1 MPCIGKNELTISM
14 IRLLLPLTFCFW
26 FCCESQCQ
34 DKTLSYVKRYIKVP
48 AGYLMVLRQNDSV
61 LGQLAN
67 FARAEKIPSANF
79 TGMGFVDI
87 TFGFFDFETK
97 KYKPRDFKHVELVSM
112 HGTIA
117 CKKDS
122 TSIHAHGVV
131 ADETFQAFGGH
142 ILNATVGTGS
152 VEILI
157 TVHDK
162 QFERKKDD
170 AIGAD
175 VLSLD

>member
-1 MPCIGKNELTISM
+1 M
-14 IRLLLPLTFCFW
+14 IRPLLLLTFCCW
-26 FCCESQCQ
+26 FSCESRSQ
-34 DKTLSYVKRYIKVP
+34 DKTSSYVKRYVKVP
-48 AGYLMVLRQNDSV
+48 EGYLMVLRQNDSV

-67 FARAEKIPSANF
+67 FARAEQIPSANF

-87 TFGFFDFETK
+87 TFGFFDFKTK
-97 KYKPRDFKHVELVSM
+97 KYQPRDFKHVELVSM

-117 CKKDS
+117 WKKDS

-131 ADETFQAFGGH
+131 ADKTFQAFGGH

-162 QFERKKDD
+162 PFQRSKDD

>member
-1 MPCIGKNELTISM
+1 M
-14 IRLLLPLTFCFW
+14 IRLGVVFLYFLSFSF
-26 FCCESQCQ
+26 ESPCQ
-34 DKTLSYVKRYIKVP
+34 EKIQPSVKRYVKVP
-48 AGYLMVLRQNDSV
+48 AGYLMVLRQNDR
-61 LGQLAN
+61 LFEQLEN
-67 FARAEKIPSANF
+67 FARMEKIPAANF

-97 KYKPRDFKHVELVSM
+97 KYDPRDFQGVELVSM

-117 CKKDS
+117 WKNDS
-122 TSIHAHGVV
+122 PSIHAHGVV
-131 ADETFQAFGGH
+131 ADKTFQAFGGH

-157 TVHDK
+157 TLHDK
-162 QFERKKDD
+162 PFERKKDD

>member
-1 MPCIGKNELTISM
+1 MK
-14 IRLLLPLTFCFW
+14 
-26 FCCESQCQ
+26 Q
-34 DKTLSYVKRYIKVP
+34 YVKVP
-48 AGYLMVLRQNDSV
+48 AGYLMVLRQNDR
-61 LGQLAN
+61 LFEQLEN
-67 FARAEKIPSANF
+67 FARMEKIPSANF

-97 KYKPRDFKHVELVSM
+97 KYDPRDFKSVELVSM

-117 CKKDS
+117 WKNDS
-122 TSIHAHGVV
+122 PSIHAHGVV
-131 ADETFQAFGGH
+131 AVKTFQAFGGH

-157 TVHDK
+157 TLHDK
-162 QFERKKDD
+162 PFERKKDD
-170 AIGAD
+170 ALGAD

>member
-1 MPCIGKNELTISM
+1 M
-14 IRLLLPLTFCFW
+14 IAC
-26 FCCESQCQ
+26 SH
-34 DKTLSYVKRYIKVP
+34 
-48 AGYLMVLRQNDSV
+48 
-61 LGQLAN
+61 
-67 FARAEKIPSANF
+67 F

-97 KYKPRDFKHVELVSM
+97 KYKPRDFKHIELVSM

-117 CKKDS
+117 WKKGS

-131 ADETFQAFGGH
+131 ADKAFQAFGGH

-152 VEILI
+152 VEIFI

-162 QFERKKDD
+162 QFERTKDD

>member
-1 MPCIGKNELTISM
+1 
-14 IRLLLPLTFCFW
+14 
-26 FCCESQCQ
+26 
-34 DKTLSYVKRYIKVP
+34 
-48 AGYLMVLRQNDSV
+48 MVLRQNDNV
-61 LGQLAN
+61 LVQLEN
-67 FARAEKIPSANF
+67 LVRAEKIPSATF

-87 TFGFFDFETK
+87 TFGFFDFESK
-97 KYKPRDFKHVELVSM
+97 AYNPRDFKSVELVSM

-117 CKKDS
+117 WKNDS
-122 TSIHAHGVV
+122 TSIHAHGVI
-131 ADETFQAFGGH
+131 ADKTFQAFGGH

-162 QFERKKDD
+162 PFERMKDD

-175 VLSLD
+175 VLILD

>member
-1 MPCIGKNELTISM
+1 
-14 IRLLLPLTFCFW
+14 
-26 FCCESQCQ
+26 
-34 DKTLSYVKRYIKVP
+34 
-48 AGYLMVLRQNDSV
+48 MVLRQHDCV
-61 LGQLAN
+61 LEQLEN
-67 FARAEKIPSANF
+67 FARVEEIPAANF

-97 KYKPRDFKHVELVSM
+97 QYAPRDFKSVELVSM

-117 CKKDS
+117 WKKDS

-131 ADETFQAFGGH
+131 ADKTFQAFGGH
-142 ILNATVGTGS
+142 ILNATVGKGS

-162 QFERKKDD
+162 PFERTKDD
-170 AIGAD
+170 SIGAD

>member
-1 MPCIGKNELTISM
+1 MSGKNS
-14 IRLLLPLTFCFW
+14 
-26 FCCESQCQ
+26 
-34 DKTLSYVKRYIKVP
+34 
-48 AGYLMVLRQNDSV
+48 
-61 LGQLAN
+61 
-67 FARAEKIPSANF
+67 

-97 KYKPRDFKHVELVSM
+97 KYNPRDFKSVELASM

-117 CKKDS
+117 WKNDS
-122 TSIHAHGVV
+122 PSIHAHGVV
-131 ADETFQAFGGH
+131 ADKTFQAFGGH

-162 QFERKKDD
+162 SFERTKDD